1 MILMTVQGVS
11 KSFGMKSV
19 LKDISLTLQ
28 QGARMGLIGVNG
40 SGKSTLFRL
49 IAGQMEPDEGTI
61 SLMRGTRVGMLTQE
75 ADIQS
80 DLTVREELSRVFEP
94 VREMERRLRA
104 LEEEMAQKHEDEAE
118 LDRLSREYARLTD
131 RFEDAGGYE
140 WPSRIQGVLAGLG
153 FAKGRED
160 QPASVLSGG
169 EKTRLCLARLLLTQ
183 PDLLML
189 DEPTN
194 HLDLSSIQW
203 LEDTLKKYRGTVL
216 IISHDRYFM
225 NSVCDCMAEISMRR
239 LVQYEGNYDQ
249 FTVKRQADIE
259 RQIREY
265 KLQQAEIARQQAII
279 QRYRMYNREKSIRA
293 AESREKRLEKMERLE
308 RPVDEQHVRFSFEAR
323 RRTGDDVLKVHGLAK
338 GFEGRRLFENFDLHL
353 RAGDRVAIIG
363 PNGVGKST
371 LLNIIAR
378 KLKADAGEVE
388 FGANVDL
395 GYYEQHQ
402 TGLDPEKDVLNE
414 LWDAFP
420 RLDLDRVRS
429 VLALFLFT
437 GDDVYKKISMLSGG
451 EKGRVSLC
459 KLMLK
464 RDNLLLLDEPTNHLD
479 MDSRE
484 VLEGALEDFDGTILT
499 VSHDRYFINRVA
511 DRIIEM
517 RPDGVKEY
525 LGNYDDYLEKKR
537 REEAGL
543 EDAAASG
550 MTKTQLDKQRRR
562 ERLLREGKKALEKQL
577 EAAEARIAAAEK
589 EIQDLEA
596 RMADPE
602 LYQRPDEARETARRH
617 AELQAGMD
625 ALYEEWEA
633 LSEAVERA
641 VRGITE
647 DTPGKR
653 HAPRAFFPS
662 RAKTAIPHP
671 RLRFR
676 RSRCR

>member
-49 IAGQMEPDEGTI
+49 IAGQMEPDEGSI

-104 LEEEMAQKHEDEAE
+104 LEEEMAQKHADEAE

-293 AESREKRLEKMERLE
+293 AESREKRLEKMEKLE

-577 EAAEARIAAAEK
+577 EAAEARIADAEK

-633 LSEAVERA
+633 LSEAVSER
-641 VRGITE
+641 
-647 DTPGKR
+647 
-653 HAPRAFFPS
+653 
-662 RAKTAIPHP
+662 
-671 RLRFR
+671 
-676 RSRCR
+676 

>member
-104 LEEEMAQKHEDEAE
+104 LEEEMAQKHENEVE

-543 EDAAASG
+543 EDAASSG
-550 MTKTQLDKQRRR
+550 MTKTQLDKQRRK

-633 LSEAVERA
+633 LSEAVSER
-641 VRGITE
+641 
-647 DTPGKR
+647 
-653 HAPRAFFPS
+653 
-662 RAKTAIPHP
+662 
-671 RLRFR
+671 
-676 RSRCR
+676 

>member
-323 RRTGDDVLKVHGLAK
+323 RRTGDDVLKVRGLAK

-543 EDAAASG
+543 EDAVSSG
-550 MTKTQLDKQRRR
+550 MTKTQLDKQRRK

-589 EIQDLEA
+589 EIQDLET

-633 LSEAVERA
+633 LSEAVSER
-641 VRGITE
+641 
-647 DTPGKR
+647 
-653 HAPRAFFPS
+653 
-662 RAKTAIPHP
+662 
-671 RLRFR
+671 
-676 RSRCR
+676 

>member
-104 LEEEMAQKHEDEAE
+104 LEEEMAQKHADEAE

-194 HLDLSSIQW
+194 HLDLASIQW

-323 RRTGDDVLKVHGLAK
+323 RRSGDDVLKVHGLAK

-550 MTKTQLDKQRRR
+550 MTKTQLDKQRRK

-577 EAAEARIAAAEK
+577 EAAEARIADAEK
-589 EIQDLEA
+589 EIQDLET

-633 LSEAVERA
+633 LSEAVSER
-641 VRGITE
+641 
-647 DTPGKR
+647 
-653 HAPRAFFPS
+653 
-662 RAKTAIPHP
+662 
-671 RLRFR
+671 
-676 RSRCR
+676 

>member
-80 DLTVREELSRVFEP
+80 DLTVREELSRVFVP

-104 LEEEMAQKHEDEAE
+104 LVEEMAQKHEDEAE

-323 RRTGDDVLKVHGLAK
+323 RRTGEDVLKVHGLAK
-338 GFEGRRLFENFDLHL
+338 GFEGRSLFENFDLHL

-550 MTKTQLDKQRRR
+550 MTKTQLDKQRRK

-577 EAAEARIAAAEK
+577 EAAEARIADAEK

-633 LSEAVERA
+633 LSEAVSER
-641 VRGITE
+641 
-647 DTPGKR
+647 
-653 HAPRAFFPS
+653 
-662 RAKTAIPHP
+662 
-671 RLRFR
+671 
-676 RSRCR
+676 

>member
-104 LEEEMAQKHEDEAE
+104 LEEEMAQKHENEVE

-153 FAKGRED
+153 FARGRED

-550 MTKTQLDKQRRR
+550 MTKTQLDKQRRK

-577 EAAEARIAAAEK
+577 EAAEARIADAEK
-589 EIQDLEA
+589 EIQDLET

-633 LSEAVERA
+633 LSEAVSER
-641 VRGITE
+641 
-647 DTPGKR
+647 
-653 HAPRAFFPS
+653 
-662 RAKTAIPHP
+662 
-671 RLRFR
+671 
-676 RSRCR
+676 

>member
-49 IAGQMEPDEGTI
+49 IAGQMEPDEGSI

-104 LEEEMAQKHEDEAE
+104 LEEEMAQKHADEAE

-225 NSVCDCMAEISMRR
+225 NSVCDCMAEISMRH

-511 DRIIEM
+511 DRVIEM

-550 MTKTQLDKQRRR
+550 MTKTQLDKQRRK

-589 EIQDLEA
+589 EIQDLET

-602 LYQRPDEARETARRH
+602 LYQRPDEAREVARRH

-633 LSEAVERA
+633 LSEAVSER
-641 VRGITE
+641 
-647 DTPGKR
+647 
-653 HAPRAFFPS
+653 
-662 RAKTAIPHP
+662 
-671 RLRFR
+671 
-676 RSRCR
+676 

>member
-49 IAGQMEPDEGTI
+49 IAGQMEPDEGSI

-153 FAKGRED
+153 FARGRED

-338 GFEGRRLFENFDLHL
+338 SFEGRRLFENFDLHL

-511 DRIIEM
+511 DRVIEM

-550 MTKTQLDKQRRR
+550 MTKTQLDKQRRK

-577 EAAEARIAAAEK
+577 EAAEARIADAEK

-633 LSEAVERA
+633 LSEAVSER
-641 VRGITE
+641 
-647 DTPGKR
+647 
-653 HAPRAFFPS
+653 
-662 RAKTAIPHP
+662 
-671 RLRFR
+671 
-676 RSRCR
+676 

>member
-11 KSFGMKSV
+11 KAFGMKSV

-338 GFEGRRLFENFDLHL
+338 SFEGRRLFENFDLHL

-577 EAAEARIAAAEK
+577 EAAEARIADAEK

-633 LSEAVERA
+633 LSEAVSER
-641 VRGITE
+641 
-647 DTPGKR
+647 
-653 HAPRAFFPS
+653 
-662 RAKTAIPHP
+662 
-671 RLRFR
+671 
-676 RSRCR
+676 